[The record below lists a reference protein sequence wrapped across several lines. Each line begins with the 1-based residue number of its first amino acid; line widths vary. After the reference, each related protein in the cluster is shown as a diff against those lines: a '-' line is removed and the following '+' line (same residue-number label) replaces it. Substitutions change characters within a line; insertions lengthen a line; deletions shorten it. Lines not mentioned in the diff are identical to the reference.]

1 MNNVLLAVTAN
12 SPADAWAVGWHQDAS
27 IPQRT
32 RRRSLVYEP
41 RSRCGFCGHIL
52 NRVTGIKGT
61 DDVWAV
67 GTVTGLKGQL
77 CRSWTLIEH
86 KHNGVW
92 VREASGNLYNLQG
105 TDNALNAVSAS
116 NAKDVW
122 AVRCVY
128 PVSRVPRML
137 ILHWKGSYW
146 EPSSIGQGCLH
157 AVKALSSEDVWAVGE
172 SANGASL
179 VVHRTATG
187 WHVIPSP

>member
-92 VREASGNLYNLQG
+92 VREASGNLYNRQG
-105 TDNALNAVSAS
+105 TDT
-116 NAKDVW
+116 
-122 AVRCVY
+122 R
-128 PVSRVPRML
+128 
-137 ILHWKGSYW
+137 
-146 EPSSIGQGCLH
+146 
-157 AVKALSSEDVWAVGE
+157 
-172 SANGASL
+172 
-179 VVHRTATG
+179 
-187 WHVIPSP
+187 